1 MAKPKGTTTR
11 TFVCRGR
18 LNDDRAHAVLRQ
30 HRVQAGVLYD
40 AAIDDMTTNHPLQVL
55 NGNQSQKLA
64 TAVSQQLGISKGPLN
79 NRCRIAIVGNAA
91 NAHNQH
97 AKQDAGP
104 PAKYDSRPVRTIETF
119 AHGNRHQRPLVILHR
134 ADNRQCHGV
143 LHIPG
148 FPSIQLT
155 CNRTLPQD
163 QPTYASVSVKER
175 RVTVQLT
182 YRIKQQALPPSHH
195 WDPHDVLGIDLGIT
209 ELIATSAGLA
219 ATGVKQQKLQA
230 KIKRALRVRSAM
242 VRKAIRNKR
251 TGYRPVLDEHN
262 VQVRTATDRPKRKLV
277 WLKWQPHP
285 YDKERKI
292 LCEVD
297 QPPKDYR
304 KASQCV
310 SRLLKQSIRQ
320 RKSYRHQVAAAIV
333 KHCLAH
339 GIQLIAVEK
348 LQIQN
353 LTKSN
358 RGTVSNPGKNVA
370 QKRSLNR
377 RILEQG
383 WAELLEYIKYKARY
397 RGIRLLPVNPIATSQ
412 TCSQCGHRNKKSRQG
427 KQFHCT
433 KVDCGYQ
440 ADADANA
447 AANIGDRGTYYFLKR
462 YGVTLDDVRQRRLC
476 PPLPSTE

>member
-18 LNDDRAHAVLRQ
+18 LNDDHAHDVLHQ
-30 HRVQAGVLYD
+30 HRVQAGILYD
-40 AAIDDMTTNHPLQVL
+40 AAIDDMANNHPCQVL

-97 AKQDAGP
+97 IKHHANL
-104 PAKYDSRPVRTIETF
+104 PAKHDGKPLRTIETF

-175 RVTVQLT
+175 RVSVQLT
-182 YRIKQQALPPSHH
+182 YRINQQALPPRHH

-219 ATGVKQQKLQA
+219 ATSVKQQKLQA

-242 VRKAIRNKR
+242 VRKEIRNKR
-251 TGYRPVLDEHN
+251 AGYRPVLDEHN
-262 VQVRTATDRPKRKLV
+262 HQVLTKNGRPKRRLV
-277 WLKWQPHP
+277 WLKWQTDPNN
-285 YDKERKI
+285 KESKT
-292 LCEVD
+292 LCEAD
-297 QPPKDYR
+297 KPPKEYR

-310 SRLLKQSIRQ
+310 SRLLKQRQRQ

-348 LQIQN
+348 LQIKN

-383 WAELLEYIKYKARY
+383 WAEVIDYIKYKARY
-397 RGIRLLPVNPIATSQ
+397 RGIPLVQVNPIHTSQ
-412 TCSQCGHRNKKSRQG
+412 TCSTCGHRDKKSRQG
-427 KQFHCT
+427 KRFHCT
-433 KVDCGYQ
+433 KADCGYQ
-440 ADADANA
+440 ADSDANA

-462 YGVTLDDVRQRRLC
+462 YGVTLDDVRQWRLC